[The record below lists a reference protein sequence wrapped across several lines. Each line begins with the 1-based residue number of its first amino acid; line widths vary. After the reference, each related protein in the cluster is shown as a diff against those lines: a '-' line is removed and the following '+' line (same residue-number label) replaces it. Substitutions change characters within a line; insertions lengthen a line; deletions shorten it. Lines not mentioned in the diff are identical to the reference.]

1 MTTAV
6 ERTTHEAVGSI
17 QSLELEITGK
27 CQLSCMHC
35 LSESSPEVTHGT
47 MSVEDWRMVITD
59 AAALGIH
66 TIQIIG
72 GEPTVHPH
80 WRALAE
86 YALTLGRHVE
96 VYSNLYKVHEQW
108 WELLTHPSVTLGTS
122 YYSDDPS
129 EHDTITGRRG
139 SYVRTRSNIREAVKR
154 GVQIRAG
161 IVEVLP
167 GQHVAGARAELRS
180 MGVTRIN
187 VDRARAVGRALLP
200 GQSPTLDEMC
210 GRCTRGRAA
219 VLPNGDLAGCVLAR
233 DFPAGNVRETR
244 LAELLGGRVWADLA
258 ARIPLPA
265 RNACPPDDSGDCD
278 PANTTACAPKY

>member
-1 MTTAV
+1 MTTFV
-6 ERTTHEAVGSI
+6 ERPTREVVDGL
-17 QSLELEITGK
+17 QSLELEITAK
-27 CQLSCMHC
+27 CQLACTHC
-35 LSESSPEVTHGT
+35 LSESSPQASHGV
-47 MSVEDWRMVITD
+47 MSLDDWRAVIFD

-80 WRALAE
+80 WRALTE

-96 VYSNLYKVHEQW
+96 VYSNLYTVHEQW
-108 WELLTHPSVTLGTS
+108 WELFTHPAVTLGTS
-122 YYSDDPS
+122 YYSDEAA
-129 EHDTITGRRG
+129 EHDKITGRKG
-139 SYVRTRSNIREAVKR
+139 SYVRTRHNIREAVKR
-154 GVQIRAG
+154 GATVRAG

-167 GQHVAGARAELRS
+167 GQRVAEARAELRT

-187 VDRARAVGRALLP
+187 VDRARAVGRALLL

-233 DFPAGNVRETR
+233 DFPAGNVRENR
-244 LAELLGGRVWADLA
+244 LAELLGGEAWADLA

-265 RNACPPDDSGDCD
+265 RNACSPDDSGDCD
-278 PANTTACAPKY
+278 PASTTACGPKY